1 MTRQYFIDNINYWS
15 ELLEFCSDEDCD
27 VCEDIYS
34 EDARDDCID
43 EELVDMARNNNWR
56 EMYNI
61 LDSIPGGYDYYRQD
75 GYGDWVGVDDE
86 FDDYKDQ
93 VLEWMDDG
101 GYWDEEDE
109 EEEYDDTDFF
119 AAELARERETAQQ
132 FSDDEQVEDEDFTVG
147 DLINMCSITF
157 VAIQKENA
165 RREMEESEAFN
176 QYINTNIPKPIERS

>member
-61 LDSIPGGYDYYRQD
+61 LDSIPGGYDYYRPVSYTHLD
-75 GYGDWVGVDDE
+75 V
-86 FDDYKDQ
+86 YKRQ
-93 VLEWMDDG
+93 V
-101 GYWDEEDE
+101 
-109 EEEYDDTDFF
+109 
-119 AAELARERETAQQ
+119 
-132 FSDDEQVEDEDFTVG
+132 
-147 DLINMCSITF
+147 
-157 VAIQKENA
+157 
-165 RREMEESEAFN
+165 
-176 QYINTNIPKPIERS
+176 

>member
-34 EDARDDCID
+34 EDSRDDCID
-43 EELVDMARNNNWR
+43 EELVDMASYNNWR
-56 EMYNI
+56 DMYNI
-61 LDSIPGGYDYYRQD
+61 LDAIPDGYDYYRQD
-75 GYGDWVGVDDE
+75 NYGDWVGVDDE

-119 AAELARERETAQQ
+119 AEELARERETAQQ

-147 DLINMCSITF
+147 DLINMCSVTF
-157 VAIQKENA
+157 VAIQKDNA

-176 QYINTNIPKPIERS
+176 QYVNTNIPKPIERS